1 MTLLVLYAVLFCVP
15 FVCASLPSLNDTY
28 IHTLDSSNFSPSD
41 TRTLWDI
48 LLSCGLTLFACTWTA
63 IHPNIP
69 GVNDGVVLIIF
80 YRLCL
85 MVVALFIPE
94 VMIVWAITQ
103 FHYAQ
108 RAAEDLNRGFGAR
121 RVQSHSDD
129 QAICQSERAVTG
141 MSLGDILNSSRSPRT
156 EWTLTHGFFVLM
168 GGFVLYVK
176 GEPRA
181 TLTPSELLEFVY
193 KGYVEM
199 PVITEAEIEDRSKG
213 DGLYKCIAILQ
224 LVWFVVQLI
233 ARTAQGLP
241 VTLLEIDTLGVAALA
256 CIAYPFWWK
265 KPKDIRR
272 PYIVH
277 WNSEADPSLCGN
289 LENNYYYSHTRRSL
303 VRPLPF
309 RFDDPKYSPSLIS
322 FVAGCFSGVVFG
334 AVHCLGWNV
343 FLPHTEQILW
353 RVASIG
359 TTCSP
364 LMTFFAFALPAF
376 TGLLLMTRDR
386 HSCGCIMDSLIS
398 AFMTVFMR
406 LGMLS
411 YICSRVTML
420 VLVFM
425 SLRSL
430 PLGAYD
436 TIAWIKHISLSFY
449 LIPG

>member
-94 VMIVWAITQ
+94 FMTIWAMAQ

-108 RAAEDLNRGFGAR
+108 RAAMDFNRGFGAQR
-121 RVQSHSDD
+121 AQSHSDD
-129 QAICQSERAVTG
+129 QAICQSERAVT
-141 MSLGDILNSSRSPRT
+141 
-156 EWTLTHGFFVLM
+156 EWTLTHGFFALM

-181 TLTPSELLEFVY
+181 TLTPSELREFVY

-277 WNSEADPSLCGN
+277 WNSEG
-289 LENNYYYSHTRRSL
+289 
-303 VRPLPF
+303 
-309 RFDDPKYSPSLIS
+309 
-322 FVAGCFSGVVFG
+322 
-334 AVHCLGWNV
+334 
-343 FLPHTEQILW
+343 
-353 RVASIG
+353 
-359 TTCSP
+359 
-364 LMTFFAFALPAF
+364 
-376 TGLLLMTRDR
+376 
-386 HSCGCIMDSLIS
+386 
-398 AFMTVFMR
+398 
-406 LGMLS
+406 
-411 YICSRVTML
+411 
-420 VLVFM
+420 
-425 SLRSL
+425 
-430 PLGAYD
+430 
-436 TIAWIKHISLSFY
+436 
-449 LIPG
+449 

>member
-1 MTLLVLYAVLFCVP
+1 MIPLLYAILFCVP
-15 FVCASLPSLNDTY
+15 FVRAELQSLNDTC
-28 IHTLDSSNFSPSD
+28 IQTLNSSSCSPSN

-48 LLSCGLTLFACTWTA
+48 LSSCGLTLFACTWTA

-69 GVNDGVVLIIF
+69 SVNDGVVLITF

-85 MVVALFIPE
+85 MFVAVFIPE
-94 VMIVWAITQ
+94 FMTIWAIAQ
-103 FHYAQ
+103 FFCAQKAAKQLNYAFGAQ
-108 RAAEDLNRGFGAR
+108 RA
-121 RVQSHSDD
+121 QPHSDH
-129 QAICQSERAVTG
+129 QATCQSEPAVTG
-141 MSLGDILNSSRSPRT
+141 TALGGILNSRRSSRT
-156 EWTLTHGFFVLM
+156 GWTLTHGFFAWM
-168 GGFVLYVK
+168 GGFVLYVH

-181 TLTPSELLEFVY
+181 TLTPNELERFVR

-199 PVITEAEIEDRSKG
+199 PVITEADIEDRSKG

-224 LVWFVVQLI
+224 LAWFVVQLI

-241 VTLLEIDTLGVAALA
+241 VTLLEIDTLGVVAMA
-256 CIAYPFWWK
+256 CIAYGFWWR

-277 WNSEADPSLCGN
+277 WNSEATDPSLCASN

-303 VRPLPF
+303 VRPLLF
-309 RFDDPKYSPSLIS
+309 GFDDQKSGPSLIS

-343 FLPHTEQILW
+343 FLRRTEQILW

-359 TTCSP
+359 ATCSP

-376 TGLLLMTRDR
+376 TGILMMTQDR
-386 HSCGCIMDSLIS
+386 YTCVLDPFIS
-398 AFMTVFMR
+398 AFAKVFTK
-406 LGMLS
+406 LGKLL
-411 YICSRVTML
+411 YICSRLTML

-430 PLGAYD
+430 PPGAYD
-436 TIAWIKHISLSFY
+436 TVAWIKHIPHINL
-449 LIPG
+449 